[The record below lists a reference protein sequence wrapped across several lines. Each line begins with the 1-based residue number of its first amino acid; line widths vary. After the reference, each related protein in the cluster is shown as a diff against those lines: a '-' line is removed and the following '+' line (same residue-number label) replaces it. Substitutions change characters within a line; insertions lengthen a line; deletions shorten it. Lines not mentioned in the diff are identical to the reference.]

1 MVVGEPTKPS
11 IWLWVSLKPSP
22 RKTLNRASGDALGW
36 LELPGPSTLAA
47 AARGLKGCGVAQ
59 PVSRLP
65 PLMGTFCFS
74 GPLGFSW
81 RLVDAVMNFPR
92 YRCGVQ
98 ALLID
103 GSGLA

>member
-47 AARGLKGCGVAQ
+47 AAQGLKGWGVAQ

-65 PLMGTFCFS
+65 
-74 GPLGFSW
+74 
-81 RLVDAVMNFPR
+81 
-92 YRCGVQ
+92 
-98 ALLID
+98 LLEY
-103 GSGLA
+103 GKVVTP